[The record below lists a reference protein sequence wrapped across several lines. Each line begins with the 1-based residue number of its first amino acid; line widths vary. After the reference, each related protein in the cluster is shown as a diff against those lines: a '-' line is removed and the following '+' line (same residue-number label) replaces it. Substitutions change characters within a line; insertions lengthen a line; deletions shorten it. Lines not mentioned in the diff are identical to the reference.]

1 MPVEFQPAYKKGT
14 RNPNGTVADTYWQN
28 HSDYKMKVKID
39 PKKKTLTGSAQ
50 IKYYNESPDSLRDI
64 VIHTYPD
71 YYKRGAVKAGFFGG
85 TYDPKLESEG
95 MVIDELIINGAKVDL
110 KDEYNVW
117 YSGTNYR
124 IYFGKL
130 APRSSMDIQVKWHF
144 TIPGKGFERSGAIDP
159 TSMFIAYWYPE
170 IAVYDD
176 IKGWDDVLYDASAE
190 FYHDNSNY
198 DVEIE
203 IPNNYLVW
211 GCVAPSNPN
220 EIYPDFILANLEKA
234 KTSTT
239 SIPIVTEANWK
250 GLKTKSKIWKFNAK
264 NFADFSFAL
273 SNHFIWD
280 AGSHTDSYGSYFLN
294 AVYDPKHPEFA
305 AVLQTEQEAIKI
317 FHNEFPKY
325 EFPYHHFTIFNGL
338 EGGGMEFPG
347 MANDEEVSG
356 KDWEEWTGE
365 KKTDFEVQLGLSL
378 HEMCHMYFPFI
389 MGVNEKRYAW
399 MDEGWASFSEY
410 FIDGEPENNNYSQ
423 TYLGDQSTTPMMT
436 PTYTQ
441 PQVSSVNSYSMG
453 SFSYYSLYHLLGA
466 EMFNKC
472 LNAYMTRWNHKHPTP
487 YDYFYTFNDVSGQ
500 DLNWFWKNWYFD
512 WGYPDVG
519 IQEFKNNT
527 ITFKNYGGKAM
538 AFKII
543 VKYGDGTVT
552 KDVVSPAVWKTSDTY
567 THIIESSTEIT
578 EIHLVCI
585 LGADA
590 NADND
595 SWFK

>member
-1 MPVEFQPAYKKGT
+1 
-14 RNPNGTVADTYWQN
+14 
-28 HSDYKMKVKID
+28 
-39 PKKKTLTGSAQ
+39 
-50 IKYYNESPDSLRDI
+50 
-64 VIHTYPD
+64 
-71 YYKRGAVKAGFFGG
+71 
-85 TYDPKLESEG
+85 
-95 MVIDELIINGAKVDL
+95 
-110 KDEYNVW
+110 
-117 YSGTNYR
+117 
-124 IYFGKL
+124 
-130 APRSSMDIQVKWHF
+130 
-144 TIPGKGFERSGAIDP
+144 
-159 TSMFIAYWYPE
+159 
-170 IAVYDD
+170 
-176 IKGWDDVLYDASAE
+176 
-190 FYHDNSNY
+190 
-198 DVEIE
+198 
-203 IPNNYLVW
+203 
-211 GCVAPSNPN
+211 
-220 EIYPDFILANLEKA
+220 
-234 KTSTT
+234 
-239 SIPIVTEANWK
+239 
-250 GLKTKSKIWKFNAK
+250 
-264 NFADFSFAL
+264 
-273 SNHFIWD
+273 
-280 AGSHTDSYGSYFLN
+280 
-294 AVYDPKHPEFA
+294 
-305 AVLQTEQEAIKI
+305 LQTEQEAIKI